1 MSTEPHAPLQPALD
15 LQRSLLLRGF
25 WLAAV
30 LLLLAIAWEG
40 REQRRAAIAVLPE
53 TATLVAQLLNEDLA
67 RAADSFD
74 RAAPPVRL
82 AALDGLARRLPLC
95 LSVHDLRGRRI
106 AERCEPW
113 REASAPGRWLGRQL
127 QSLDARPVVAEAP
140 LLLSGGI
147 KAGSVDLDVHWDA
160 LGAAWWQRIRYW
172 LVLGLG
178 LAVIVLAVTRPV
190 GRALRPVQAILA
202 ALARLEA
209 GDHGVRLPLPQLRE
223 LRDVALRFNR
233 LAERWQLL
241 LAEQQGLSARLLHAR
256 EEERRRLARELH
268 DELGQSLSA
277 LRAEAA
283 VLAARPEAATMA
295 AAGERIGELSA
306 QLLGGLQAVLDDLR
320 PAGLDRFGLAVALQ
334 GLVAAPRR
342 RADGQPLD
350 CRLSLPEAGLDR
362 LPAGMAVHI
371 YRIVQEALTNAA
383 RHGDA
388 GHAEVELELIG
399 DALRITVDD
408 DGHGAAGA
416 VPGHGLLGMDER
428 VRALAGSLH
437 LDTAGGAGLRLRV
450 ELPLATERSP

>member
-1 MSTEPHAPLQPALD
+1 MSSEPLAPLQPALD

-67 RAADSFD
+67 RVADSFD

-95 LSVHDLRGRRI
+95 LGVHDLRGRRI

-113 REASAPGRWLGRQL
+113 REAGAPGRWLGRQL
-127 QSLDARPVVAEAP
+127 QSLDAGPVSAEAP
-140 LLLSGGI
+140 LLLPGGI
-147 KAGSVDLDVHWDA
+147 KAASVTVDVHWDA
-160 LGAAWWQRIRYW
+160 LGAAWWQRIRFW

-178 LAVIVLAVTRPV
+178 LTVIVLAVTRPV
-190 GRALRPVQAILA
+190 GRALRPAQAILA

-209 GDHGVRLPLPQLRE
+209 GDHGVRLPVPQLRE
-223 LRDVALRFNR
+223 LRDVVLRFNR
-233 LAERWQLL
+233 LAERWQQL
-241 LAEQQGLSARLLHAR
+241 LADQQGLSTRLLQAR

-277 LRAEAA
+277 LSAEAA
-283 VLAARPEAATMA
+283 VLALRPDAAS
-295 AAGERIGELSA
+295 GERIGQLSA
-306 QLLGGLQAVLDDLR
+306 QLLSGLQTVLDDLR
-320 PAGLDRFGLAVALQ
+320 PAALDRFGLGVALQ
-334 GLVAAPRR
+334 ALVAAPRR
-342 RADGQPLD
+342 RTDGQLLD
-350 CRLSLPEAGLDR
+350 CRLRLPEAGIDR
-362 LPAGMAVHI
+362 LPADMAVHV

-383 RHGDA
+383 RHGGA
-388 GHAEVELELIG
+388 GHAEVVLTLIG

-437 LDTAGGAGLRLRV
+437 LEPAGGAGLRLRV
-450 ELPLATERSP
+450 ELPLATERGR